1 MSVKL
6 LAFPP
11 PGAPQELGAPLRLAE
26 RGGATMVAKRKDT
39 GAKSGALAEI
49 GGRWT
54 APSGTGDGSKLSAR
68 GGQSVTPSGRSL
80 FVVGGRCNQ
89 DG

>member
-1 MSVKL
+1 
-6 LAFPP
+6 
-11 PGAPQELGAPLRLAE
+11 LRLAE

-54 APSGTGDGSKLSAR
+54 EPHGRRLTAR

-80 FVVGGRCNQ
+80 FVVGGRCHQ